1 MFTDDCLYL
10 NKDAL
15 NPKKKLLKTTK
26 KAFSLYVSNVSLL
39 PGNSTLPLTREENE
53 AKTHLK

>member
-1 MFTDDCLYL
+1 MYTVDYLYL

-15 NPKKKLLKTTK
+15 NPKKKLLQTTE
-26 KAFSLYVSNVSLL
+26 KAFRLYVSDVSLL